1 MPTEALD
8 LDTNVYADWCIELLS
23 NNNTTKPSQGTL
35 RYFQNVAEYFACV
48 GVKRHK
54 TMSKQEKMSAAA
66 RSYEDFAAEAFL
78 RWLGEKYPGN
88 HSFALTRATSSL
100 KNTYGMRKRRLKSL
114 AALEA

>member
-8 LDTNVYADWCIELLS
+8 LNTNVYADWCIELLS
-23 NNNTTKPSQGTL
+23 NNNTTKPSKGTL
-35 RYFQNVAEYFACV
+35 RYFQNVAVYFAYV

-54 TMSKQEKMSAAA
+54 TMSEQKMSAAA
-66 RSYEDFAAEAFL
+66 MSYKDFAADAFL
-78 RWLGEKYPGN
+78 RWLWGKCPGKTPEW
-88 HSFALTRATSSL
+88 LTRATSSL